1 MRTRD
6 AVRIDPKLL
15 GRSNPVTVRAVVVIG
30 LLIAAGAV
38 AFPVDESDRHF
49 VDEMTES
56 MMRMH
61 EAMAV
66 SPSGNIDADFVAMMV
81 PHHQGAIDMARI
93 QLRYGHDEQLRRIA
107 QEIIV
112 DQQQE
117 IAVMQY
123 AVRGT
128 KGEK

>member
-15 GRSNPVTVRAVVVIG
+15 RHSNPTTLRTVVVIG

-38 AFPVDESDRHF
+38 AFPVDKADRQF

-61 EAMAV
+61 AAMAV
-66 SPSGNIDADFVAMMV
+66 SPSGNVDADFVAMMV

-107 QEIIV
+107 QEIVV

-123 AVRGT
+123 AVRGQ